1 LKDLEVLR
9 NQAAELSS
17 GPIIEL
23 PEDSAAESSAV
34 VMNGSTHT
42 VEDLGSS
49 FIAKEQDTA
58 GGPPM
63 FRGISFLSDADP
75 PRPVVAQSSA
85 AAAVGASK
93 PQVEIET
100 HKKGTFR
107 VLSPTEPKF
116 EPHAGCPSR
125 PVSTESSP
133 TMSADEKY
141 QRFLST
147 SYLNSHNRGVGP
159 GGILGGGAL
168 TRPPTHLAENAI
180 LGGGAL
186 TKQSTLTSS
195 GLFEDSS
202 IGPALTRG
210 SSLDYWGIRNIPIDA
225 VDFSAVDN
233 MDNTSHPGTAR
244 GRHQPATAV
253 DSSVPE
259 AKSGMKRV
267 NYKSATNSQ
276 VSTLVNLL
284 ASIIPSNPPTFTPPA
299 AEIPVQASDES
310 VQKRPRLENTASSAA
325 VLETDVVRPG
335 SPKSVR
341 PAEYLGLLQ
350 RKQEVR
356 TVFAFASSVRCRL
369 DIIPRCMTVRLRCV
383 ESILCSWRWICL
395 WMKMAIARRVV
406 TLLLQVNPLVRW
418 RQ

>member
-1 LKDLEVLR
+1 LKDLEVLK
-9 NQAAELSS
+9 NQAAQLSS

-23 PEDSAAESSAV
+23 PEDAAAESSAV

-49 FIAKEQDTA
+49 FIVKEQDTS

-75 PRPVVAQSSA
+75 PRPVVPQSSA

-116 EPHAGCPSR
+116 ELH
-125 PVSTESSP
+125 PVSSESS
-133 TMSADEKY
+133 TTTLSADEKY

-147 SYLNSHNRGVGP
+147 SYLNSRNRGVSSSGV
-159 GGILGGGAL
+159 LGGGAL
-168 TRPPTHLAENAI
+168 ARPPTENVI

-202 IGPALTRG
+202 NIGPALTRG

-225 VDFSAVDN
+225 VDFNAVDN
-233 MDNTSHPGTAR
+233 MDNTTHPGTAR
-244 GRHQPATAV
+244 GRHHLATV
-253 DSSVPE
+253 GDSSVPE

-267 NYKSATNSQ
+267 NYKSASNSQ

-310 VQKRPRLENTASSAA
+310 VLKRPRLESSASSAA
-325 VLETDVVRPG
+325 VVETDVIRPG

-341 PAEYLGLLQ
+341 PEEYLGLLQ
-350 RKQEVR
+350 RKQEVG
-356 TVFAFASSVRCRL
+356 TVFAYAY
-369 DIIPRCMTVRLRCV
+369 
-383 ESILCSWRWICL
+383 
-395 WMKMAIARRVV
+395 VV
-406 TLLLQVNPLVRW
+406 IR
-418 RQ
+418 